1 MNASHVLLSCICV
14 VALSACCNCP
24 EETICTDHGVILKK
38 EARSISRTV
47 MINRAP
53 VATVS
58 YTRHFTTDKGR
69 FSVDAV
75 TFEKFSE
82 GQHYTV
88 YKRCV
93 NHADTC
99 MYRFI
104 NKNITNK

>member
-1 MNASHVLLSCICV
+1 MNAFRVLLSCIC
-14 VALSACCNCP
+14 ALILSACCDCL
-24 EETICTDHGVILKK
+24 EETVCIDHGVILKK
-38 EARSISRTV
+38 EARSVSRTV
-47 MINRAP
+47 IINKAP

-82 GQHYTV
+82 GQRYVVH
-88 YKRCV
+88 KRYV

-99 MYRFI
+99 MYKFI
-104 NKNITNK
+104 NKNITK